1 LVIVGEP
8 ASIDRLIDRAVDP
21 PPAGAD
27 PQDIYGDV
35 FLRSDLSE
43 IRDSQGPRTAADA
56 LLRQLAQVTARANV
70 WDSVALSIE
79 GKPQAGASVADL
91 AGMARGAI
99 ALIREQV
106 DQDDVELAALAEL
119 AKVNQA
125 KDALQ
130 IDLALP
136 VADLFDK
143 LRFPCPGKDQPKQPR
158 RMPGPN
164 VPAR

>member
-1 LVIVGEP
+1 ETHLHRGQTVYTSSALAAAQLGNLVIVGEP

-79 GKPQAGASVADL
+79 GKPQA
-91 AGMARGAI
+91 
-99 ALIREQV
+99 
-106 DQDDVELAALAEL
+106 
-119 AKVNQA
+119 
-125 KDALQ
+125 
-130 IDLALP
+130 
-136 VADLFDK
+136 
-143 LRFPCPGKDQPKQPR
+143 
-158 RMPGPN
+158 
-164 VPAR
+164 